1 MNRLMRTVVC
11 GLGLTMALAVGM
23 TGLTGCGS
31 SNDASSTTAPSETNS
46 AFVGTWALYIGSV
59 GSGSVQWYFT
69 FKADGTFFLSD
80 APNNPATSHVFSTA
94 PATVTNGKLIGPFE
108 NAGTGTGRIEA
119 TITNNVISLDFIEN
133 WHTPEKHNPFV
144 GQKV

>member
-1 MNRLMRTVVC
+1 MKELFRTTVC
-11 GLGLTMALAVGM
+11 GLGLLAALAVGL

-31 SNDASSTTAPSETNS
+31 SDSATTTAPTANNS
-46 AFVGTWALYIGSV
+46 AFVGTWALYLGSV
-59 GSGSVQWYFT
+59 GSGAIQWYVT
-69 FKADGTFFLSD
+69 FNADGSFYLSD
-80 APNNPATSHVFSTA
+80 APANPATSHVYSTA
-94 PATVTNGKLIGPFE
+94 PATVTSGKLVGPFE

-119 TITNNVISLDFIEN
+119 TITGSTLSLDFIEN